1 MRLRENRESRS
12 YFRTKS
18 GYAFGSNR
26 LLPSLANSHGFPT
39 SRLWRS
45 RVSSTVVWRMVLLT
59 RRSLRLANRLSS
71 FSDTA
76 VVMPVNGS
84 FLRDRLMGLFSQDSE
99 GEERT
104 AA

>member
-1 MRLRENRESRS
+1 
-12 YFRTKS
+12 
-18 GYAFGSNR
+18 
-26 LLPSLANSHGFPT
+26 
-39 SRLWRS
+39 
-45 RVSSTVVWRMVLLT
+45 
-59 RRSLRLANRLSS
+59 LRLANRLSS

-84 FLRDRLMGLFSQDSE
+84 FLRDRLMSLFSQDSE